1 MKGRIIRLAILL
13 AIPIGQAWGAL
24 PSTTSVSSTNP
35 NTVDS
40 GITLDIGARY
50 LLEASGVY
58 AWGDPTNPN
67 PKYLGDPAY
76 STLDGWVSLRT
87 DTGIR
92 PTAPEIHDPAL
103 GVLAMLVDFG
113 SGPEVIDWGDY
124 NAAHVYQYTFTA
136 TALTVGF
143 VISDWLGTWAG
154 GNYLDFCQDQG
165 CMYDNRGGLS
175 VALYS
180 LSAVPEPTTLA
191 LFAVGL
197 AGMGAARRMQTHEKS
212 TVVAAI

>member
-1 MKGRIIRLAILL
+1 MTCRAFGLAVLL
-13 AIPIGQAWGAL
+13 AIPVGEVWGAL
-24 PSTTSVSSTNP
+24 LSTTSISSTNP
-35 NTVDS
+35 SPVDS
-40 GITLDIGARY
+40 GITLDIGGRY

-58 AWGDPTNPN
+58 AWGDPLNPN
-67 PKYLGDPAY
+67 PVYLGDPAY
-76 STLDGWVSLRT
+76 STLDGWVNLRT

-124 NAAHVYQYTFTA
+124 NAAHIYQYTFTA
-136 TALTVGF
+136 TAPTVGF
-143 VISDWLGTWAG
+143 VISDWLGPWPA
-154 GNYLDFCQDQG
+154 GNYPDFCQDQG

-180 LSAVPEPTTLA
+180 LSPIPEPPTLA
-191 LFAVGL
+191 LFGLGL
-197 AGMGAARRMQTHEKS
+197 AGLGAIRRRKLPN
-212 TVVAAI
+212 